1 MFNSFRKWYTK
12 WGPCCDNLTIWFS
25 VCESCFVAGIQKS
38 CYFGYKSPW
47 ILQADLNEP
56 FWLEN
61 KGKNDKDSGAHFR
74 DNNDYQELGQELFID
89 TLNEESEESLIWK

>member
-1 MFNSFRKWYTK
+1 M
-12 WGPCCDNLTIWFS
+12 
-25 VCESCFVAGIQKS
+25 
-38 CYFGYKSPW
+38 
-47 ILQADLNEP
+47 QADLNEP